1 MRSYGLVRPIILVA
15 VSMCLFLTGCTKMQV
30 PVLKDVKVA
39 SFRMKGLVSAELGL
53 VLEVD
58 NPNSR
63 SVSVEKLVGSLR
75 YENGGPVAEFVL
87 QNPPLSAPAASASS
101 LNAVLLVTL
110 TDPLALLTAGNDI
123 RNLDMDA
130 FLIDADVS
138 AALGGM
144 KKKYRLD
151 GYPARNVASYLK

>member
-1 MRSYGLVRPIILVA
+1 MRRNGLVRPIILVA
-15 VSMCLFLTGCTKMQV
+15 VSVCLFLTGCAKVQA

-39 SFRMKGLVSAELGL
+39 SFSMKGLTSAELEL
-53 VLEVD
+53 ILDVD
-58 NPNSR
+58 NPNSSPV
-63 SVSVEKLVGSLR
+63 SVSGLTGSLR
-75 YENGGPVAEFVL
+75 YENGAPLAVFVL
-87 QNPPLSAPAASASS
+87 QNPPIIAPAASTSS
-101 LNAVLLVTL
+101 LNALLLVTL
-110 TDPLALLTAGNDI
+110 TDPLALLTSGTDI